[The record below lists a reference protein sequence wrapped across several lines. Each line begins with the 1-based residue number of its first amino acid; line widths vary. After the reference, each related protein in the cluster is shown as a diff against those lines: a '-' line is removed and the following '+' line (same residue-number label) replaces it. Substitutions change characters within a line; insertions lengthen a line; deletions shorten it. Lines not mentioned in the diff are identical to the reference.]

1 MILMP
6 LGTGI
11 IGGAR
16 LASVAFASLGMSTSN
31 SSSYNYGSKNIGTA
45 NAKRTLI
52 AWLTWNPLTSANFS
66 NISVDGTPM
75 TFRFGNTASA
85 TGATTQILTLPW
97 PTGTTATI
105 TAAATASMSS
115 CYWMLWAAYNLQSEV
130 PTATHSALGFGA
142 NPATDNI
149 NVSAGGIIIAGSAAP
164 ASSSSGF
171 TWTGVTED
179 ADQLGGISNT
189 VRMSGGSAA
198 YKNAQTPL
206 VVSSN
211 ANSANHINT
220 MASFR

>member
-1 MILMP
+1 MI

-52 AWLTWNPLTSANFS
+52 AWLTWSPLTSANFS

-75 TFRFGNTASA
+75 TFRFGNTVSA
-85 TGATTQILTLPW
+85 TGATVQIRTLPW

-105 TAAATASMSS
+105 TASASASMQF
-115 CYWMLWAAYNLQSEV
+115 CYWMLWAAYDLTSEV
-130 PTATHSALGFGA
+130 PTDTYSALGLGA
-142 NPATDNI
+142 NPAVDNI
-149 NVSAGGIIIAGSAAP
+149 DVSAGGIIIAGCSVL

-171 TWTGVTED
+171 TWSGVTED
-179 ADQLGGISNT
+179 ADLTGGISSSS
-189 VRMSGGSAA
+189 RMSGGSAA

-206 VVSSN
+206 VVTSN
-211 ANSANHINT
+211 ANSANHIKT